1 MVNPKWGIKRTCN
14 NCATKFYDLLK
25 EKIVCPVCGT
35 VYNSEAKSK
44 IKSINKGINISKGV
58 NQSIETTDEEKKL
71 SSIIEGDEIE
81 TENENGDNLNLDE
94 EIINDE
100 VNSIGSD
107 EMDDILIDVDNNELE
122 IDIKAEDEDSLEK

>member
-1 MVNPKWGIKRTCN
+1 MANPKWGIKRTCN

-35 VYNSEAKSK
+35 VYNSEVKNK
-44 IKSINKGINISKGV
+44 IKSINKEIKISKGE
-58 NQSIETTDEEKKL
+58 NQSIETTGEEKKL

-107 EMDDILIDVDNNELE
+107 EMDDILIDVDDNELE
-122 IDIKAEDEDSLEK
+122 IDIKAEDEDSVEK